1 MSKFSKKR
9 PDRRPTHPGAILKR
23 LWLDEL
29 GFTQSSFAEAL
40 VESAHYKIK
49 KTTMQTKLNELIH
62 GKRAMSAD
70 FAVLISAVLK
80 TSPKMWM
87 NLQTNLDIW
96 EAEEEVNAA

>member
-1 MSKFSKKR
+1 MAKTSKKR
-9 PDRRPTHPGAILKR
+9 PSRQPSHPGGILKR

-29 GFTQSSFAEAL
+29 GYTQSSFAEAL
-40 VESAHYKIK
+40 VEASQFKVK
-49 KTTMQTKLNELIH
+49 KSTMQTKLNELIR

-70 FAVLISAVLK
+70 FAVLISQVLN

-96 EAEEEVNAA
+96 LAEEKVKVA